1 MTLLTIEN
9 LDVDLGGQPILDN
22 IHLTLG
28 RGEIVTIVGPNGSG
42 KTTLLKT
49 IIGALSPAWGRIR
62 RSPGLVMGYVPQRL
76 HLDATLPMTVDRFM
90 RLPGRHSRAGID
102 QALESAGAAGLG
114 KLQMSSLS
122 GGQFQRILL
131 ARALLGSPDLLILD
145 EATQGLDQQG
155 VIDFYHQLESVRHE
169 LGCGVLMVSHELHVV
184 MRTSD
189 RVVCLN
195 RSICCE
201 GTPEGVASSA
211 AYQTLF
217 GQGVPDALAVYH
229 HDHSPRPTLQELAS

>member
-9 LDVDLGGQPILDN
+9 LTVERGGHCVLDN

-42 KTTLLKT
+42 KTTLLKA
-49 IIGALSPAWGRIR
+49 IIGALSPAWGRVR
-62 RSPGLVMGYVPQRL
+62 RGPGLVMGYVPQRL

-90 RLPGRHSRAGID
+90 RLPGRHSRTSID

-114 KLQMSSLS
+114 RLQMSSLS
-122 GGQFQRILL
+122 GGQCQRILL

-145 EATQGLDQQG
+145 EATQGLDQPG
-155 VIDFYHQLESVRHE
+155 VIDFYQQLESVRHE
-169 LGCGVLMVSHELHVV
+169 LGCAVLMVSHELHVV

-195 RSICCE
+195 RAICCE

-211 AYQTLF
+211 AYQALF

-229 HDHSPRPTLQELAS
+229 HDHSSRPTLREPA